1 MSRAFGTPTSRRLF
15 PGVIVAVALSLAACG
30 TTVQGAGSNRGSND
44 LSLGGNGAS
53 AGPGGGA
60 TAGTGPLGTGTA
72 PGTGPGSVPTDG
84 SSVGGGAASL
94 PSGNVV
100 SSNSAA
106 PLLIGVVDEKNAGT
120 GDAALGA
127 QNSDPGNFKA
137 DYNAIIKYIN
147 AHGGIAGHPLQPV
160 FANFD
165 ATSSDS
171 ISTQE
176 QRACNTW
183 THDHHVFAILVG
195 QSDLLKTCAARA
207 GIVQLSIE
215 ESSTDST
222 GFARYPALVEITAVG
237 LDREG
242 PVTVNGL
249 NKLGYFRGVTSKQL
263 GIVTWDLPPFH
274 HAVDHGYLPALHALG
289 LDVSSTHRRYLHVP
303 DTASDVGATSNDA
316 RAAAFKF
323 AQDGVTN
330 VLILDGH
337 AGIATGGVVH
347 LEFMLNAETLHY
359 RPRYG
364 LNETAAYSAGAGTYP
379 KQQQHNAV
387 GVAWSP
393 GADGSSNPDPGS
405 PWANARVRCIKIFQD
420 AGINAS
426 TDNADANLIGICDEI
441 FFMQVVASR
450 VSGPLSTASFI
461 NSVARLGSAY
471 QTAGTYATSFAGRR
485 DGASRGRTVHFVD
498 SCTCY
503 QYVGPFFQV

>member
-1 MSRAFGTPTSRRLF
+1 MPRRLF
-15 PGVIVAVALSLAACG
+15 AGSAVALALTLTACG
-30 TTVQGAGSNRGSND
+30 TTVQGAGSRGSND
-44 LSLGGNGAS
+44 LSLGGNGEAT
-53 AGPGGGA
+53 GPSSGP
-60 TAGTGPLGTGTA
+60 TAGTGPLGTGA
-72 PGTGPGSVPTDG
+72 
-84 SSVGGGAASL
+84 GAAAGTAGSQAGSGSL
-94 PSGNVV
+94 GGSGSLSTGNVV
-100 SSNSAA
+100 SGNSKT

-120 GDAALGA
+120 GNAALGA
-127 QNSDPGNFKA
+127 KNSDPGNFRA
-137 DYNAIIKYIN
+137 DYNAFIKYIN

-207 GIVQLSIE
+207 GVVQLSIE

-237 LDREG
+237 LDRQG
-242 PVTVNGL
+242 PVTVSGL
-249 NKLGYFRGVTSKQL
+249 NRLSYFAGVKSKQL
-263 GIVTWDLPPFH
+263 GIVTWDLPAYH
-274 HAVDHGYLPALHALG
+274 HAIDHGYLPALHSLG
-289 LDVSSTHRRYLHVP
+289 LDVTSDHRRYLHVP

-323 AQDGVTN
+323 AQDGVTH

-364 LNETAAYSAGAGTYP
+364 LNETAAYSAGATTYP
-379 KQQQHNAV
+379 KAQQHNAV
-387 GVAWSP
+387 GVSWSP

-426 TDNADANLIGICDEI
+426 TDNADANLIGICDEL
-441 FFMQVVASR
+441 FFMQLTASR
-450 VSGPLSTASFI
+450 VSGALSTASFI
-461 NSVARLGSAY
+461 NAVARLGSGF
-471 QTAGTYATSFAGRR
+471 QPAGTYATSYTGRR
-485 DGASRGRTVHFVD
+485 DGASRSRTVRFVD

-503 QYVGPFFQV
+503 QYTGSFFAI